1 MPRRGTGLPTRY
13 LTVFLIKAGVTQYD
27 QALKDA
33 ASLRRFSLKPN
44 VPFSGIFFAR
54 NPRRHPPHWLPLV
67 EEGVAG
73 DLRALESSSP
83 SGVLFL
89 RSNRRLFALTF
100 GHGRDLLDP
109 ETFETDFGL
118 RVALNAVDPSQLRSV
133 DVRTM
138 EEMTLHTRRQAS
150 RSSPLES
157 FGLDIA
163 RDLLRAVTGK
173 PRNPALAS
181 RIAGA
186 DSLTL
191 ASPIRFGDLGT
202 KCSELLTA
210 YRARAYKKYFPWID
224 HLALVRDPA
233 VRTVLD
239 TKLIEVVSRGQT
251 DRLYLAVPEP
261 IDWQRFAGV
270 RYSTERQNRPF
281 HADVDIDDYL
291 GTIPQRDEL
300 TIDGLRKHTVRT
312 VRVDGEEGDEHWT
325 VYRCIVFEAQ
335 WKGSLYT
342 LADGQWYRIASSF
355 AEEVHAAVANLSPP
369 SFTLPNARVG
379 ERENI
384 YNARTAA
391 GNNHLALMDSKL
403 VRNGTGR
410 DGVEVCDLFS
420 DQRHFI
426 HVKRKTRSS
435 TLSHLFAQGAVS
447 AELFLEEGRFRT
459 GFRDK
464 LMEVQPELAPLIPV
478 GDPNPREYEIV
489 YAIIAKSAA
498 GIPSSLPFFSQLHL
512 TQVARRLRLLGYR
525 VSVRGVE
532 ER

>member
-1 MPRRGTGLPTRY
+1 
-13 LTVFLIKAGVTQYD
+13 
-27 QALKDA
+27 
-33 ASLRRFSLKPN
+33 
-44 VPFSGIFFAR
+44 VPFRGVFFVK

-73 DLRALESSSP
+73 NLGALESSSP

-89 RSNRRLFALTF
+89 RSSKRLFALTF
-100 GHGRDLLDP
+100 GYGRALLDP
-109 ETFETDFGL
+109 DTYETDFGL
-118 RVALNAVDPSQLRSV
+118 RVALNVVDPSQLRSI

-150 RSSPLES
+150 RSSPLEN
-157 FGLDIA
+157 FGLDIT

-191 ASPIRFGDLGT
+191 ACPIRFGDLGM

-210 YRARAYKKYFPWID
+210 YRARTYREYFPWID
-224 HLALVRDPA
+224 RLALVRDPA

-239 TKLIEVVSRGQT
+239 AKLIEGLRQRQT
-251 DRLYLAVPEP
+251 DRVYLAVPEL

-270 RYSTERQNRPF
+270 RYSTEGRNRPF

-291 GTIPQRDEL
+291 GTIADRDDL
-300 TIDGLRKHTVRT
+300 SIDDLHKHTVRT
-312 VRVDGEEGDEHWT
+312 VRVDGGEGDEHWT
-325 VYRCIVFEAQ
+325 VYRCVVFEVH
-335 WKGSLYT
+335 WKGLLYA
-342 LADGQWYRIASSF
+342 LADGQWYRIAHGF
-355 AEEVHAAVANLSPP
+355 AEEVHTAVANLSPP
-369 SFTLPNARVG
+369 TFTLPDARAG
-379 ERENI
+379 EIEAT

-391 GNNHLALMDSKL
+391 GNNHVALMDSQL

-435 TLSHLFAQGAVS
+435 TLSHLFVQGAVS
-447 AELFLEEGRFRT
+447 AELFLGEGRFRT
-459 GFRDK
+459 GFRGK
-464 LMEVQPELAPLIPV
+464 LTEVKPALAPLIPV
-478 GDPNPREYEIV
+478 GDPNPRDYEIM

-498 GIPSSLPFFSQLHL
+498 GIPTSLPFFSQLHL
-512 TQVARRLRLLGYR
+512 TQVARRLRLLGYK
-525 VSVRGVE
+525 VSVRGVQ